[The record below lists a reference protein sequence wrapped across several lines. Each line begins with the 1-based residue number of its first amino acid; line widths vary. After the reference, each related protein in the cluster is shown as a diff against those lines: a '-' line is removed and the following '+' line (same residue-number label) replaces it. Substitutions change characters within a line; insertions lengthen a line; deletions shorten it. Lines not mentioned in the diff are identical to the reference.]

1 MEPSGSPSHPD
12 RDEAF
17 SRLFQRYYRPVA
29 HFFLNRGFSLEESRD
44 LAQETFLRAYKGIE
58 GFRNES
64 RIETWLFRIAN
75 HIGLNARR
83 YRRADK
89 RGQEEI
95 SLEEA
100 WERGLPVFS
109 RSQPGHSVPPSQSR
123 SQLEAVLAQERT
135 RKLREAMA
143 ELPPK
148 MRRCVLLR
156 VDQGLKYR
164 EIAAVTQVSIQTVKA
179 QIYQARKQ
187 LEEKLGDY
195 FEELELPAREGGDDE

>member
-1 MEPSGSPSHPD
+1 MEPPWSPSHAD

-17 SRLFQRYYRPVA
+17 SRLFKRYYRPVA

-44 LAQETFLRAYKGIE
+44 LAQETFLRAYKGID

-75 HIGLNARR
+75 HIGLNAWR

-89 RGQEEI
+89 RDQEEI

-100 WERGLPVFS
+100 WERGLPVFPCD
-109 RSQPGHSVPPSQSR
+109 RVGHPATPSQPR
-123 SQLEAVLAQERT
+123 SQLEEVLAQERT

-156 VDQGLKYR
+156 VEQGLKYR

-179 QIYQARKQ
+179 QLHQARKQ

-195 FEELELPAREGGDDE
+195 FEELELPTPAGEDDE